1 MPTAGVGTEAEI
13 APGRALEGRPF
24 GTTLLFYALT
34 DLLDLH
40 NRVADKS
47 AGPKTFSTR
56 GKLVARIEQL
66 AEAKSIDLASFG
78 QATAKA
84 TEVYAQPETSA
95 TETADAPT
103 ETEKKPSGLGVG
115 RLARELLLDPAGY
128 PHAEIA
134 ARVNAAIPG
143 AKATDKSVRWYAHA
157 MRKKGTA
164 VPERQRV
171 AEPAGGRSPL
181 LALVRARRQALDGAE
196 GGARGGRRMSSP

>member
-1 MPTAGVGTEAEI
+1 MNLQEMTM
-13 APGRALEGRPF
+13 R
-24 GTTLLFYALT
+24 

-40 NRVADKS
+40 NRVADKA

-56 GKLVARIEQL
+56 GKLVARIEQI

-78 QATAKA
+78 QPKA
-84 TEVYAQPETSA
+84 TKVTEQRAQPQAEAAETSEIVR
-95 TETADAPT
+95 TFDFVPV
-103 ETEKKPSGLGVG
+103 ETEKKPSGLGIG

-157 MRKKGTA
+157 MRKKGTT

-171 AEPAGGRSPL
+171 AEPAG
-181 LALVRARRQALDGAE
+181 DGQC
-196 GGARGGRRMSSP
+196 

>member
-1 MPTAGVGTEAEI
+1 MNLQEMTM
-13 APGRALEGRPF
+13 R
-24 GTTLLFYALT
+24 

-40 NRVADKS
+40 NKIADKS

-56 GKLVARIEQL
+56 GKLVARIEQV
-66 AEAKSIDLASFG
+66 AAAKSIDLASFG
-78 QATAKA
+78 RPKA
-84 TEVYAQPETSA
+84 AEVAEQHAQPQADAAET
-95 TETADAPT
+95 TEAPT
-103 ETEKKPSGLGVG
+103 ETEKKPVGKGIG

-171 AEPAGGRSPL
+171 AEPAE
-181 LALVRARRQALDGAE
+181 DGQC
-196 GGARGGRRMSSP
+196 